1 MASVGIFVGSSGGV
15 TLEAAEKLQELFEGS
30 ELINMEEDYDD
41 LEQFDEFDVILFH
54 IDELRTST
62 WGQGDPQRDWV
73 DPLYEIENDEPDF
86 TGKKAAFFGAG
97 DQKTHGE
104 HFVSALG
111 KMEELFHNRGAKTG
125 FGHWPTDG
133 YEYEFSLA
141 EKGGRFC
148 GLPIDDVNQADL
160 TDERLEAWAAQ
171 VKTEMGL

>member
-1 MASVGIFVGSSGGV
+1 MASIGIFVGSSGGV
-15 TLEAAEKLQELFEGS
+15 TQEAAEKLEELFEDA

-41 LEQFDEFDVILFH
+41 LDHFDEFEVLLIGS
-54 IDELRTST
+54 ST

-73 DPLYEIENDEPDF
+73 DPLYEMENDAPDF
-86 TGKKAAFFGAG
+86 SGKKVAFFGAG

-111 KMEELFHNRGAKTG
+111 KMEEIFNKCGAETG

-141 EKGGRFC
+141 LRDGNFC
-148 GLPIDDVNQADL
+148 GLPIDDVNQQEL
-160 TDERLEAWAAQ
+160 THERLTAWAEQLKGELA
-171 VKTEMGL
+171 L